1 MSKVT
6 QRLANF
12 ENDLIHLTSCDVP
25 YASTSNNIKLS
36 DQASPMPIKQS
47 FAKEMMIRKSTL
59 RKRVSSHNA
68 VALDSPLVSIDDKSF
83 HVIAVENLP

>member
-1 MSKVT
+1 
-6 QRLANF
+6 
-12 ENDLIHLTSCDVP
+12 
-25 YASTSNNIKLS
+25 
-36 DQASPMPIKQS
+36 MPIKQS

-83 HVIAVENLP
+83 HVIAVENLPN